1 MPSSAHDKTDQEIRR
16 IQRALVAI
24 YVKAKKDV
32 SKDLRSWAESV
43 EDRSGPLLQAV
54 RDAKDETEKRI
65 AERAYRQFYTAAVK
79 EKAFVEASR
88 RAENRLYQA
97 NVEAARYINGKTA
110 AVYAAHYNET
120 GKALGSAL
128 NGYGFKPVSVSDVDK
143 YGEVTK
149 QTVDKKKDTAWNKK
163 NISGAVLAGAVM
175 AWGAEKI
182 AEHAAGS
189 VAGRNRDGANRQASD
204 MLTDAESKGAL
215 DSMWRCY
222 DEGFE
227 GLTKEWV
234 CVFDNRTR
242 DTHIDYN
249 DLGPVPL
256 DYEYAPGL
264 ARPRDANCD
273 DPAEVCNCRCELVFN
288 TGLADSGTRSAREG
302 EVTDSYKEPSSFEG
316 TSSVSIDQMS
326 YKEWMEWRSK

>member
-1 MPSSAHDKTDQEIRR
+1 MPSSDHDKTDQEIRR

-32 SKDLRSWAESV
+32 SKELRAWAESV

-120 GKALGSAL
+120 GKALGAAL
-128 NGYGFKPVSVSDVDK
+128 DGYGFKPVSISDVED

-149 QTVDKKKDTAWNKK
+149 QTVDKRKDTAWNRK
-163 NISGAVLAGAVM
+163 NIAGAVLAGAVM
-175 AWGAEKI
+175 GWAASKI
-182 AEHAAGS
+182 ADHAAATS
-189 VAGRNRDGANRQASD
+189 AGRNRDGANRQASD
-204 MLTDAESKGAL
+204 MVTDAESKGAM

-222 DEGFE
+222 DEGFD
-227 GLTKEWV
+227 GLQKEWV
-234 CVFDNRTR
+234 CVFDNKTR
-242 DTHIDYN
+242 DTHIEYN
-249 DLGPVPL
+249 DLGPVAL

-264 ARPRDANCD
+264 ARPRDPNCSD
-273 DPAEVCNCRCELVFN
+273 AAEVCNCRCELVFN
-288 TGLADSGTRSAREG
+288 TGLASSGTRTAREG
-302 EVTDSYKEPSSFEG
+302 DVHGRAHDYSSYSG
-316 TSSVSIDQMS
+316 TETISVEQMT
-326 YKEWMEWRSK
+326 YKEWMQWRSR